1 MEGVHLIKVMY
12 VVSNLV
18 DAGPTRQLLYLL
30 KNIDRQRIQPVI
42 LKLSSEVTDSM
53 ENEFSA
59 IGIKIINLN
68 SKIRRP
74 LFKKFKLMKKIVNE
88 ERPQIIH
95 TFGYRSVYYVSRLK
109 LAECKRI
116 AAFRD
121 HPREELILTFGK
133 IIGTFFSWHY
143 TKLSEKMDALTSCS
157 YTLQERLLKEM
168 GVVSTAIPNGVDQ
181 ERFFPLNMKKD
192 LRNKLLL
199 PIDKTIFISVGRI
212 VPLKNYDF
220 LCRMWNECIHES
232 LLVIIGDGPMLDTL
246 KEKYKTSHSRIL
258 FLGKKNNI
266 EEYLNAADYYVS
278 SSLTEGLP
286 NSVLEALAVG
296 LPVLLSDI
304 PSHKELFDNGY
315 DIGCLYKNNNSE
327 DFVNKY
333 HALLEKNY
341 SDLSENSLKVVSKY
355 YSVRRNAEEYEK
367 LYFELVGNVSK
378 EH

>member
-1 MEGVHLIKVMY
+1 MIKVIY

-42 LKLSSEVTDSM
+42 LKLSSEVTESM

-181 ERFFPLNMKKD
+181 
-192 LRNKLLL
+192 
-199 PIDKTIFISVGRI
+199 
-212 VPLKNYDF
+212 
-220 LCRMWNECIHES
+220 
-232 LLVIIGDGPMLDTL
+232 
-246 KEKYKTSHSRIL
+246 
-258 FLGKKNNI
+258 
-266 EEYLNAADYYVS
+266 
-278 SSLTEGLP
+278 
-286 NSVLEALAVG
+286 
-296 LPVLLSDI
+296 
-304 PSHKELFDNGY
+304 
-315 DIGCLYKNNNSE
+315 
-327 DFVNKY
+327 
-333 HALLEKNY
+333 
-341 SDLSENSLKVVSKY
+341 
-355 YSVRRNAEEYEK
+355 
-367 LYFELVGNVSK
+367 
-378 EH
+378 